1 MSMFELY
8 DNFKNNIWIHW
19 GILSEEV
26 KTEICKQQL
35 ILREGNK
42 YYMFGKEILGIK
54 R

>member
-26 KTEICKQQL
+26 KTGL
-35 ILREGNK
+35 VRK
-42 YYMFGKEILGIK
+42 Y
-54 R
+54 